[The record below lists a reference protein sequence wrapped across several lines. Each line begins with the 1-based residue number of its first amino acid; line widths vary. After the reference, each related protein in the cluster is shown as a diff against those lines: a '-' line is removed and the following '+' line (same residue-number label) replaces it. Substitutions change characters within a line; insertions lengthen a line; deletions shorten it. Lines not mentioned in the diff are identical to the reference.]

1 MTSPGPKLLSDTE
14 LAAAKNLLLPLL
26 PDYQKTPVSTAL
38 DRTRRI
44 YDAYMTLS
52 SGDRG
57 TTSSVQNGQRLRLI
71 TDLDNLTGGDV
82 DLGSFYWNVPT

>member
-57 TTSSVQNGQRLRLI
+57 TTSSVQNGQRLRRI
-71 TDLDNLTGGDV
+71 TLTTSLGVMSIWDLSIGT
-82 DLGSFYWNVPT
+82 FPPT